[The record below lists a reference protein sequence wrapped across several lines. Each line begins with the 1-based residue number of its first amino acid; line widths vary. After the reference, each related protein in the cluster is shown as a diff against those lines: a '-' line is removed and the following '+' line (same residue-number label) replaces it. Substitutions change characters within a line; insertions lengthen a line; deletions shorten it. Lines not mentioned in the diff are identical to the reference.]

1 MSRLFILFLIA
12 AGAAVGEYFYFG
24 YRLDTQRRTII
35 VLTKQNEKL
44 RSKANKQQ
52 NSGFSTVNIS
62 YAPPPY
68 RNGYT
73 TENCYIFLSPLENS
87 PIVYQCAKAIK
98 ASIIDSAEVLN
109 TKWYMVSIASNNNIS
124 TKGWM
129 KESDVK
135 FVVDE
140 ATSN

>member
-1 MSRLFILFLIA
+1 MSLLFILFLIA

-24 YRLDTQRRTII
+24 YKLDTQRRTILI
-35 VLTKQNEKL
+35 LTKQNEKL
-44 RSKANKQQ
+44 RSKASRQ

-62 YAPPPY
+62 YSTPSY

-73 TENCYIFLSPLENS
+73 TESCYIFLSPLENS
-87 PIVYQCAKAIK
+87 PVVYQCAKPIK

-109 TKWYMVSIASNNNIS
+109 TRWYMVSIASTNNNCI
-124 TKGWM
+124 KGWM
-129 KESDVK
+129 KESDIK